1 MRYRDCTKKI
11 YRSSYLN
18 KRNAAS
24 ISTLDADMSDVLK
37 RESNFGYKNVFMD
50 SYSKIFIVNVAC
62 VSILKFCNI
71 QTSAYSNNTD
81 FFLAWN
87 LKITLL
93 DSGQVLCCCHFILCV
108 TRKLNITLGTTFK
121 RFYNSQII

>member
-1 MRYRDCTKKI
+1 MRYRDCIKKI

-71 QTSAYSNNTD
+71 
-81 FFLAWN
+81 
-87 LKITLL
+87 
-93 DSGQVLCCCHFILCV
+93 
-108 TRKLNITLGTTFK
+108 
-121 RFYNSQII
+121 